1 MKLSRSGID
10 DMLTSP
16 WALWLISIAM
26 AVTLWVYVT
35 GIEEGGI
42 LTRRFSCPLDY
53 RSVDP
58 QAILRG
64 RVSEVEIEV
73 EGLEQDIL
81 RLNYDKVVAFVDA
94 QNLTPGRRYT
104 QNVNIALPPGIELV
118 SCTPSQVVMDL
129 VRQVSRLMTVEVA
142 LPAKIPEGQ
151 YLEGVEVIPREV
163 GVRGAEGDVAKVG
176 ALRVTPTL
184 EELQSGKDLLLP
196 VKFAQS
202 EPFDGSVVLEPSQ
215 VRFKGA
221 LVRGLPR
228 KRVPVN
234 ARLSG
239 TLNGDYEIRSVVT
252 DPSEVQVEGVSER
265 LAQVESVET
274 EMIDI
279 SNLTADQTLVVPLR
293 SPDITGVALS
303 NVSSVRVFLQLGEV
317 KAGKRLVNVPV
328 EIRGSKGERWMCDPA
343 SVTVT
348 IEGAPSRIESVTA
361 EDIGLNA
368 WVDISNIF
376 VSPVTLPVRTEMK
389 SEGFGVSKIE
399 PATVTVSALGGL
411 DPGSGKW

>member
-1 MKLSRSGID
+1 M
-10 DMLTSP
+10 
-16 WALWLISIAM
+16 
-26 AVTLWVYVT
+26 
-35 GIEEGGI
+35 
-42 LTRRFSCPLDY
+42 
-53 RSVDP
+53 
-58 QAILRG
+58 
-64 RVSEVEIEV
+64 
-73 EGLEQDIL
+73 
-81 RLNYDKVVAFVDA
+81 
-94 QNLTPGRRYT
+94 
-104 QNVNIALPPGIELV
+104 
-118 SCTPSQVVMDL
+118 
-129 VRQVSRLMTVEVA
+129 
-142 LPAKIPEGQ
+142 
-151 YLEGVEVIPREV
+151 
-163 GVRGAEGDVAKVG
+163 AKVG